1 MVRFCYELPRV
12 HSHKQLPLCP
22 HPNWL
27 NTKRPLELYNLLGG
41 YLLLDT
47 SPEEKK
53 KKGSCPAWIVRSF
66 GSGRGLTSIRRVLE
80 QEEKDTVKGCLVA
93 ESTCRRETCKEILGA
108 QEEQELPFSG
118 GSARKTQG
126 CLWKHTL
133 EFFLFFLS

>member
-1 MVRFCYELPRV
+1 M
-12 HSHKQLPLCP
+12 S
-22 HPNWL
+22 
-27 NTKRPLELYNLLGG
+27 
-41 YLLLDT
+41 
-47 SPEEKK
+47 
-53 KKGSCPAWIVRSF
+53 SF

-133 EFFLFFLS
+133 EFFYYFFCLKYVSVYLCEYCQELY